1 MLTALPATLQAQS
14 MLLLDL
20 KGRAYTAESIAHIA
34 AAVLQLD
41 LEQRVL
47 LWCVDRQHYDI
58 VMAGSGGTLGMVW
71 GVMDRD
77 FKDDVSA
84 VAAVTPLPEENLVRI
99 HSLEILV
106 HATCIAS
113 AGHRFTMH
121 SVLAFFWQ
129 CSGHVQANVR
139 WTGASIKSQLHS
151 KRPEARV
158 LGKLLSWLVDSDE
171 DLAAARAA
179 GASFFVTNR
188 PFQMARASRS
198 PAPQLASFGTMI
210 LGY

>member
-1 MLTALPATLQAQS
+1 

-34 AAVLQLD
+34 AAVRQLD

-47 LWCVDRQHYDI
+47 LWCVDRLHYDI
-58 VMAGSGGTLGMVW
+58 VMAGSGGALGMVW

-77 FKDDVSA
+77 FEDDVSA
-84 VAAVTPLPEENLVRI
+84 VAAGTPLPEENLVRI
-99 HSLEILV
+99 CSLEILV
-106 HATCIAS
+106 HAS

-121 SVLAFFWQ
+121 RMSAFFSQ

-158 LGKLLSWLVDSDE
+158 LGKLLSWLVDSEE

-188 PFQMARASRS
+188 PFQMARAT
-198 PAPQLASFGTMI
+198 APQLASFGTMI